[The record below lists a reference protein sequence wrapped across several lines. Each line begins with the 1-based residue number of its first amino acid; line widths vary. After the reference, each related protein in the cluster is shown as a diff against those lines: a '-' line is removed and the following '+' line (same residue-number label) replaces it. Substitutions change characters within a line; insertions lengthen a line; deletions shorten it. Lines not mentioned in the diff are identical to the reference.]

1 MLGWEVSLS
10 EKKRFPPAQIFNS
23 SGVKVDFSATKKK
36 TVVLSNK
43 DGRLEGIA
51 DMVKEILKKGT
62 MGFKEALSLKGK
74 LQFAEGQLFFR
85 VAAPIC
91 RLLSRWASI
100 GCERRLTKEME
111 WALES
116 IEGALGAAG
125 PRIVE
130 SITCENPVLVFTDG
144 ACESSGTT
152 VGGVVFI
159 QGMRPQV
166 FGGKLSAGAVATLTS
181 KAGQRQIIGQA
192 EILPVLIAKRIWS
205 KLIKNKRVIYFIDN
219 DSARAALVKG
229 YSPILSSLGLI
240 MECAKLD
247 AWGRSSSWYARV
259 PSKSNI
265 ADAPSRM
272 DASYLKE
279 KFGALVVS
287 PAEGR
292 NKEWFSDT
300 LV

>member
-1 MLGWEVSLS
+1 MLPQAFGA
-10 EKKRFPPAQIFNS
+10 K
-23 SGVKVDFSATKKK
+23 
-36 TVVLSNK
+36 
-43 DGRLEGIA
+43 
-51 DMVKEILKKGT
+51 
-62 MGFKEALSLKGK
+62 
-74 LQFAEGQLFFR
+74 
-85 VAAPIC
+85 
-91 RLLSRWASI
+91 
-100 GCERRLTKEME
+100 LTKE
-111 WALES
+111 
-116 IEGALGAAG
+116 AAE
-125 PRIVE
+125 R
-130 SITCENPVLVFTDG
+130 L
-144 ACESSGTT
+144 
-152 VGGVVFI
+152 
-159 QGMRPQV
+159 
-166 FGGKLSAGAVATLTS
+166 AT
-181 KAGQRQIIGQA
+181 KPGQRQVIGQA
-192 EILPVLIAKRIWS
+192 ELLPILVAKTIWS

-229 YSPILSSLGLI
+229 YSPVLPSLGLI

-292 NKEWFSDT
+292 NEDWFSDT